1 MKNILT
7 AQQVAE
13 LLQVHVKT
21 VHRLAKKGVIP
32 GSKPGRS
39 WRFSRDLVYQI
50 INPKEQNGN
59 RPALGV
65 LEIRADGS

>member
-1 MKNILT
+1 MNDILT
-7 AQQVAE
+7 ALQVAE

-21 VHRLAKKGVIP
+21 VHRLARKGVIP
-32 GSKPGRS
+32 GSKPGRG
-39 WRFSRDLVYQI
+39 WRFSRDLVYQL

-59 RPALGV
+59 GHALGV